1 MGEFDVKRLKVLIA
15 AYACRPDKGSE
26 PGVGWNIAQE
36 LVKHHDVWVLTRPNN
51 RPSIEAEL
59 ALHPIPGLHFVY
71 SDLPGWL
78 RWWKQ
83 ERWEVHLHYY
93 LWQIE
98 AYFTARNLHREIN
111 FDLVHHVTYG
121 RYCAP
126 SFLALMPIPFIWG
139 PVGGGESAPYSFW
152 PDFGFRGQVYETV
165 RNLSRWIG
173 ERDPLVGF
181 TARRCAVAIVATTE
195 TSARLSALGAKRI
208 ETITGQTG
216 INEEELIQLKK
227 LASSSAQ
234 RPIRFISLGRL
245 LHWKG
250 FHIGLRA
257 FAQADLKDSEYWIIG
272 EGRERQ
278 RLERLA
284 EELGIS
290 DRLRFLGELSREQ
303 ALSTLGE
310 CDALV
315 HPSLHDFSPTVC
327 LEAMAAGKPV
337 LCLDLGGPA
346 VQITAETGFKI
357 KAHEPEQAVRDMAAA
372 MKTLANDSQ
381 LRERMGEAGQNRVS
395 EFYGW
400 KTKRQFF
407 VQLYEQVMK
416 E

>member
-1 MGEFDVKRLKVLIA
+1 M
-15 AYACRPDKGSE
+15 
-26 PGVGWNIAQE
+26 
-36 LVKHHDVWVLTRPNN
+36 
-51 RPSIEAEL
+51 
-59 ALHPIPGLHFVY
+59 
-71 SDLPGWL
+71 
-78 RWWKQ
+78 
-83 ERWEVHLHYY
+83 
-93 LWQIE
+93 
-98 AYFTARNLHREIN
+98 
-111 FDLVHHVTYG
+111 
-121 RYCAP
+121 
-126 SFLALMPIPFIWG
+126 
-139 PVGGGESAPYSFW
+139 
-152 PDFGFRGQVYETV
+152 
-165 RNLSRWIG
+165 
-173 ERDPLVGF
+173 
-181 TARRCAVAIVATTE
+181 
-195 TSARLSALGAKRI
+195 
-208 ETITGQTG
+208 
-216 INEEELIQLKK
+216 
-227 LASSSAQ
+227 
-234 RPIRFISLGRL
+234 
-245 LHWKG
+245 
-250 FHIGLRA
+250 
-257 FAQADLKDSEYWIIG
+257 
-272 EGRERQ
+272 
-278 RLERLA
+278 A